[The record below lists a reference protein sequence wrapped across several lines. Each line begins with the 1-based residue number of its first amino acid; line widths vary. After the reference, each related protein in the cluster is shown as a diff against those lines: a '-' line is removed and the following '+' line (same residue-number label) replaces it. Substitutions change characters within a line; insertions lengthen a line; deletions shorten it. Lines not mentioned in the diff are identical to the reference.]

1 VTKNVDQLLDEARA
15 CAAGALLVDIRPAA
29 VATLQHM
36 GFRNATDVT
45 GGFQSGRRRDCPSG
59 KGRPGIVT

>member
-1 VTKNVDQLLDEARA
+1 VTKTVDQLLDEARA

-29 VATLQHM
+29 AATLQDM

-45 GGFQSGRRRDCPSG
+45 GEFQA
-59 KGRPGIVT
+59 

>member
-1 VTKNVDQLLDEARA
+1 VTKTVDQLLDEARA

-29 VATLQHM
+29 AATLQDT

-45 GGFQSGRRRDCPSG
+45 GGFQAWKAAGLPVG
-59 KGRPGIVT
+59 